1 MMVISNTKPIAE
13 VINLFSGAGSML
25 EGVTAIAIIA
35 GGIGALF
42 AGIAA
47 MRLADAW
54 KIWAGR
60 CDPMNPNFRPPS
72 LWRRR

>member
-1 MMVISNTKPIAE
+1 MPRLWWGAR
-13 VINLFSGAGSML
+13 SGYDAA
-25 EGVTAIAIIA
+25 TAIAIVAA
-35 GGIGALF
+35 GFGALF

-60 CDPMNPNFRPPS
+60 CDPKNPNFRPLSIARKP
-72 LWRRR
+72 